1 MFWCGTPNSISGV
14 AARPIVT
21 EAVGEDLFDVA
32 ILVVTLDG
40 IVTRSELAVHVAVV
54 DVDPG
59 AAAVAACNVDK
70 GHAGKSVVGCGN

>member
-21 EAVGEDLFDVA
+21 EAVA

-40 IVTRSELAVHVAVV
+40 VVTRSELAVHVAVV

-70 GHAGKSVVGCGN
+70 GHAGKSVVGCGD